1 MKKVF
6 ISTIFIGAFLSYVA
20 YDHVSSA
27 NSTFASGTA
36 QDTSAIAGSNSTVQ
50 IVNSNTR
57 TADVVAGSAPPVKDS
72 SQSTTKATTKPA
84 SRKTSSG
91 QYSDGTYTGAAADA
105 YYGNIQVKVTISS
118 GKITDVAFLQYPN
131 DRSTS
136 RYINQQ
142 AMPQLRAEAIQAQSS
157 NVSGVSGASDSSAA
171 FVTSLHSALS
181 QAAA

>member
-1 MKKVF
+1 MKKLF
-6 ISTIFIGAFLSYVA
+6 ISTIFIGAFLSYAA

-27 NSTFASGTA
+27 NSTVASSQPVTTGQPSVSVA
-36 QDTSAIAGSNSTVQ
+36 
-50 IVNSNTR
+50 
-57 TADVVAGSAPPVKDS
+57 AGSAPPVKDS
-72 SQSTTKATTKPA
+72 TQTTTKTTTKSTPT
-84 SRKTSSG
+84 KTSSG
-91 QYSDGTYTGAAADA
+91 QYADGTYTGAAADA

-171 FVTSLHSALS
+171 FICISYVSR
-181 QAAA
+181 